1 MCFEK
6 SVEVWMG
13 EAMQLLGHDFLSD
26 QEEVTCIPFLL
37 QHPVCRHRGFHRS
50 GVPVHSPG
58 AGETAQ

>member
-1 MCFEK
+1 
-6 SVEVWMG
+6 MG